1 MIHVFPQ
8 RGDAI
13 GNQYHDVK
21 VLLNTNESTRQDRF
35 GVIFT
40 YRQAC
45 REVEK
50 NLYFIYYIV
59 LPSRT

>member
-40 YRQAC
+40 YRQA
-45 REVEK
+45 
-50 NLYFIYYIV
+50 
-59 LPSRT
+59 S